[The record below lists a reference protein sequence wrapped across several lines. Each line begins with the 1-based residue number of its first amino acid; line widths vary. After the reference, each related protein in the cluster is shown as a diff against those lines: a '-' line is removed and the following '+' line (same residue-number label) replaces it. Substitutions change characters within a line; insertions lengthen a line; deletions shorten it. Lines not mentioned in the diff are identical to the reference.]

1 APRCG
6 RASCRSPRDCHLPY
20 VAGPGAWPR
29 GRRSGRS
36 LLPQLAKP
44 LAVARGSALMAL
56 PCRLIDRL
64 PLPWLPPAL
73 ELLEVDAAL
82 GAELPEPVHE
92 PDQVRDRVVVL
103 VDRCFGRVVALG
115 HLGARPVLPL
125 VLRHLARTVDDGL
138 VEEERRRNARGAVS
152 QLGQGRL

>member
-6 RASCRSPRDCHLPY
+6 RASCRSPRDCHLPC

-44 LAVARGSALMAL
+44 LAVARGRALMAL
-56 PCRLIDRL
+56 PCRLVDRL
-64 PLPWLPPAL
+64 PLPGLPPAL

-82 GAELPEPVHE
+82 GAELPKPVHE
-92 PDQVRDRVVVL
+92 PDRS
-103 VDRCFGRVVALG
+103 
-115 HLGARPVLPL
+115 
-125 VLRHLARTVDDGL
+125 
-138 VEEERRRNARGAVS
+138 EEHTSELQSREKI
-152 QLGQGRL
+152 